1 MNILNCHE
9 TSPHH
14 SIENSSQLP
23 LVSRITCVSKLFEL
37 FCPQDC
43 FACRV
48 EPQPG
53 VYLII
58 HRTAA
63 LVRHYVSTPLD
74 EFDFVVGVQR
84 TYLSSF
90 YEIVQ
95 DKFKPLFSMSPETIV
110 ATSRLLPKLL
120 TFRSSDATMVFMT
133 SVVITTHIANKHM
146 NVKAPP
152 N

>member
-14 SIENSSQLP
+14 SIENSSQLSM
-23 LVSRITCVSKLFEL
+23 LLN
-37 FCPQDC
+37 
-43 FACRV
+43 
-48 EPQPG
+48 
-53 VYLII
+53 
-58 HRTAA
+58 
-63 LVRHYVSTPLD
+63 
-74 EFDFVVGVQR
+74 EFDFDVGVQQ

-90 YEIVQ
+90 YKIVH

-110 ATSRLLPKLL
+110 ATSCPLPKLL